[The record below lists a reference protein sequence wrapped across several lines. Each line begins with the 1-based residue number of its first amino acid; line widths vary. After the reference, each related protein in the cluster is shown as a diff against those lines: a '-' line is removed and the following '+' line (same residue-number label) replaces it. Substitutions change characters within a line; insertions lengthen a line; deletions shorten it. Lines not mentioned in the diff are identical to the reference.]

1 MSDDLG
7 TPRAFR
13 LSSAA
18 IEAAADT
25 SDEAVLAQEPE
36 PALTLEV
43 SLAAKLSLA
52 DFQNAVPLLRELAL
66 VSTLTDDT
74 GQLELSLMST
84 PAFVKPKTWR
94 LESVRAGDRYRIA
107 LAESVVSAAATDD
120 ENLLLMA
127 RELGISRLRT
137 SSRGR
142 LDDALKQFRTRQ

>member
-1 MSDDLG
+1 M
-7 TPRAFR
+7 
-13 LSSAA
+13 
-18 IEAAADT
+18 
-25 SDEAVLAQEPE
+25 
-36 PALTLEV
+36 
-43 SLAAKLSLA
+43 
-52 DFQNAVPLLRELAL
+52 
-66 VSTLTDDT
+66 STLTDDT

-142 LDDALKQFRTRQ
+142 LDEALKQFRTRQ